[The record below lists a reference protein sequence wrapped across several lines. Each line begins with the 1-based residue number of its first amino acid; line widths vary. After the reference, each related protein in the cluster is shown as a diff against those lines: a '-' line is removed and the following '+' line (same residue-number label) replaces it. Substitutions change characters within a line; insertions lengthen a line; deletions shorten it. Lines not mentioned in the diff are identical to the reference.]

1 MPTGASSEQNFLT
14 LFLLPKFPGLL
25 YTFLP
30 GGIAKTTDELFTPF
44 MQDVGWQTPLKGPDR
59 KHSRL

>member
-1 MPTGASSEQNFLT
+1 MPTSASSEQNFLT
-14 LFLLPKFPGLL
+14 LFLLPQFPGLL

-44 MQDVGWQTPLKGPDR
+44 EQGVGGR
-59 KHSRL
+59 EAVANSS